1 MFVNLCKINSC
12 RKRAI
17 FFFVTY
23 NKCDLLT
30 SWYFWVDVIC
40 NVGMVKGSLLLLS
53 LVNKGFSHLGERKG
67 MLKVLEGGRFNL
79 KNFCVCMEKCER
91 RGSGLK
97 HEKQQSSLFMND
109 LWEQTYIYE
118 QVNTKNLRLKSGM
131 RYRTR
136 RSFFRKYM
144 DFLVISLVHAN
155 NVSVFTLQFH
165 ANVLITPQAEATMFS
180 LQA

>member
-91 RGSGLK
+91 RGSELK
-97 HEKQQSSLFMND
+97 SRK
-109 LWEQTYIYE
+109 TAVVIIYE
-118 QVNTKNLRLKSGM
+118 RSLRTNIHLRASKYKEFEVKVWYALPNETIFFQKIYGLSGH
-131 RYRTR
+131 
-136 RSFFRKYM
+136 FF
-144 DFLVISLVHAN
+144 SAC
-155 NVSVFTLQFH
+155 
-165 ANVLITPQAEATMFS
+165 
-180 LQA
+180 